1 LIPQKKLDFIK
12 SKIKAKCECQGAGCK
27 ACYKKVSRVGL
38 YAEAG
43 IPVEYWGLVFKDFSG
58 DPNFKRFVI
67 KQIRGIDDVYEQGT
81 SFAFVGN
88 LGTGKTYAATSILK
102 KALISGFSGM
112 HTHMAD
118 IVRTVLSNSIDSGE
132 YIDKLL
138 NVDFLVIDEFDAR
151 WVFPSEKSERM
162 FGSTLEHL
170 LRCRF
175 QNGMPTILCSNT
187 QEIDEVLSDDFS
199 RAFSSLRSKFVKTV
213 YVAGKDF
220 RKSGAK

>member
-1 LIPQKKLDFIK
+1 MIPKNKFEFTKRKIK
-12 SKIKAKCECQGAGCK
+12 ERCICQNSGCNKCRSKIGRISK
-27 ACYKKVSRVGL
+27 
-38 YAEAG
+38 YALAG
-43 IPVEYWGLVFKDFSG
+43 IPVDYWMLAFKNFEG
-58 DPNFKRFVI
+58 DKNFKKMVASYI
-67 KQIRGIDDVYEQGT
+67 NDIDTVYEDGQ

-88 LGTGKTYAATSILK
+88 LGTGKTYAAACMLK
-102 KALISGFSGM
+102 KALVSGFSGQ

-118 IVRTVLSNSIDSGE
+118 IVRNLLSNTTDSGE
-132 YIDKLL
+132 YIQSLL
-138 NVDFLVIDEFDAR
+138 DVDFLVIDEFDSR

-187 QEIDEVLSDDFS
+187 KNIDEVLSDEFA
-199 RAFSSLRSKFVKTV
+199 RAFSSLRSKYVHTI

-220 RKSGAK
+220 RKK